1 MNVVKLNERLEQ
13 WPTSVFCRF
22 LPIVVISSIF
32 LIGIGPAH
40 TDVSLR
46 PTTLTQIKKFL
57 NTSVPGSERRLVTAA
72 VPAVGCPR
80 DGQVGPLD
88 TPILPKSV
96 RVIIPE
102 GMASSLAYYSDV
114 EAVGS
119 GALAPRGWD
128 CFGTYGS
135 GGSTLYVVPRR
146 LGDPILDRPEK
157 LAEGSAVI
165 RSSMIG
171 GTSGRFPI
179 ARISARIFPRARAFV
194 EGVRDEGLD
203 DPNEYIFSPW
213 PDDRLIRLSEF
224 AVSYVTPSN
233 RHGLGTALRLS
244 PGRHPIFGLAFL
256 TDVEGHADGPFL
268 DGLAV
273 RLEPSDERLY
283 AAIAVANI
291 ASQSDNEAAAGSLA
305 AVTAF
310 YEALGRADGF
320 SASQRVIP
328 GKRARGPLSAN
339 AITQFYSQLSEPLR
353 LLSVSQLDRRTVHAR
368 YHYRTAKGMTCD
380 GEALVTTRPTEHA
393 WLIEHVRA
401 MKNC

>member
-1 MNVVKLNERLEQ
+1 MSVVKLNERLEQ

-22 LPIVVISSIF
+22 LLFVVSSIF

-40 TDVSLR
+40 TAVSLR

-57 NTSVPGSERRLVTAA
+57 KTSVPGSERRLVTAA

-80 DGQVGPLD
+80 DGQVGPQD
-88 TPILPKSV
+88 APILPKNV
-96 RVIIPE
+96 RVIVPE
-102 GMASSLAYYSDV
+102 GMASSLAYYSDD

-119 GALAPRGWD
+119 GVLAPRGWD

-157 LAEGSAVI
+157 VAAGTAVI
-165 RSSMIG
+165 RSFMIG

-194 EGVRDEGLD
+194 EGVRDERLD
-203 DPNEYIFSPW
+203 DPSEYIFSPW
-213 PDDRLIRLSEF
+213 PDDRLIRLSDF
-224 AVSYVTPSN
+224 AVSYVTPSG

-244 PGRHPIFGLAFL
+244 PGRQPIFGLAFL
-256 TDVEGHADGPFL
+256 TDVEGHSDGPFL

-273 RLEPSDERLY
+273 RLKPSDERLY

-291 ASQSDNEAAAGSLA
+291 ASRDAPSDNEADAVSAPAGSLGA
-305 AVTAF
+305 PLQPFTRPLDVPMV
-310 YEALGRADGF
+310 LQLH
-320 SASQRVIP
+320 SASSLRNAP
-328 GKRARGPLSAN
+328 TGHFRLMLSLDSTRSFQSRCDFCPSRN
-339 AITQFYSQLSEPLR
+339 SIVGRFMLGTIIEPLR
-353 LLSVSQLDRRTVHAR
+353 A
-368 YHYRTAKGMTCD
+368 
-380 GEALVTTRPTEHA
+380 
-393 WLIEHVRA
+393 
-401 MKNC
+401 

>member
-1 MNVVKLNERLEQ
+1 MGQAMNVVKLNKRLEQ

-46 PTTLTQIKKFL
+46 PTTLAQIKKFL

-72 VPAVGCPR
+72 VPTVGCPR
-80 DGQVGPLD
+80 DGQVGPQD
-88 TPILPKSV
+88 APILPKSV
-96 RVIIPE
+96 RVIVPE
-102 GMASSLAYYSDV
+102 GMASSLAYYSDD
-114 EAVGS
+114 ESSGS
-119 GALAPRGWD
+119 GVLAPRGWD

-146 LGDPILDRPEK
+146 LADPILDRAEK
-157 LAEGSAVI
+157 VAGGPAVI

-194 EGVRDEGLD
+194 EKVRDEGLD
-203 DPNEYIFSPW
+203 PDEYVFSPW
-213 PDDRLIRLSEF
+213 PDDRLIRLSDF
-224 AVSYVTPSN
+224 AISYVTPSN

-244 PGRHPIFGLAFL
+244 PGQHPIFGLAFL

-273 RLEPSDERLY
+273 RLKPSDERLY
-283 AAIAVANI
+283 AAIAVADI
-291 ASQSDNEAAAGSLA
+291 ASRDAPSDNEADAVSAPAGSLG

-320 SASQRVIP
+320 AASQRVIP
-328 GKRARGPLSAN
+328 EKRAQGPLSADT
-339 AITQFYSQLSEPLR
+339 ITRFYSQLSEPFR
-353 LLSVSQLDRRTVHAR
+353 LLSVSQLDRGRFMLGTI
-368 YHYRTAKGMTCD
+368 
-380 GEALVTTRPTEHA
+380 
-393 WLIEHVRA
+393 IEPLRA
-401 MKNC
+401 